1 MKTICQLT
9 YTFVVLTF
17 CSALYAQTLDWVEF
31 GNPESEQLHGFRDPD
46 AQTQTVAGQFG
57 HSPRQIK
64 APASEAWNG
73 NSMFFTLKVDP
84 DKTNYFTVQFWGED
98 LNSNQLYVYID
109 GKLLGYRHISEYD
122 ILHHGTNE
130 IVAPG
135 QFYYIS
141 TVLPENVT
149 KGKTELEFEI
159 RLVGKIWPYAPT
171 FDRFQANIKGDSLP
185 IYAAFTHLGAKFE
198 PKTVEFKPVPDV
210 VRPAPGAEVV
220 DKIKERISAELEQR
234 MNGRKTLTQQD
245 VEFLARGY
253 RIKWSPVYDNP
264 KCIDRVVD
272 GIDAFYRAWRENPK
286 LIENDPR
293 QYNGD
298 WFGVA
303 PLCEAIY
310 TMDSPEFQKRL
321 DEPLADSSD
330 ENAVTRRQAWG
341 EMIQAALVHLSR
353 HRRWYTNQSMIID
366 WNLHRMNRALILV
379 DKSRAFPE
387 RQTLRYLYE
396 SMGIEPWRGAETESG
411 PALPR
416 GESYYQITRQGLTRE
431 LGYVGM
437 YGEVLD
443 WGCWI
448 YLSTCKRDADG
459 QLVVRPDGLLDGDEK
474 IRQQLVK
481 MTNARQWFR
490 YPSIDNDGYRA
501 VRLERSIGW
510 RDNDLTGPV
519 MYCARTGKEGVA
531 LMIPFCTR
539 DKNALQS
546 TAQALADNQIFD
558 ELDKLNRTWG
568 LRVSY
573 ALMDVPDYW
582 EYICNNA
589 KNYTTPHS
597 SLLTPNSHATK
608 SSLFTD
614 EQNGVLALQNGDERL
629 YMSLYWRARLGVNRL
644 GKAHY
649 IGKNWQQYVVL
660 REDVKF
666 DPSGETVVRRN
677 WTTGDHHNGYGH
689 IHYPGK
695 TDSIHVGEV
704 LAVARI
710 PDWDKEF
717 RLGEENGNAGRA
729 EFYKV
734 RFRQYLIAVNA
745 SEKKSFELDLNSE
758 QGESFIWLD
767 SGKPASGKIT
777 VAPNSTVVLIVRQ

>member
-1 MKTICQLT
+1 MKSICRLASIA
-9 YTFVVLTF
+9 VILTF
-17 CSALYAQTLDWVEF
+17 CSALYAQTLDGIEF
-31 GNPESEQLHGFRDPD
+31 GNPESEQSHAFRDPE

-64 APASEAWNG
+64 APASEAWDG
-73 NSMFFTLKVDP
+73 GSMFFTLKVDP
-84 DKTNYFTVQFWGED
+84 NKTNYLTVQFWGED
-98 LNSNQLYVYID
+98 LNRNQLYVYID
-109 GKLLGYRHISEYD
+109 GKLLGYRHIGDYD

-141 TVLPENVT
+141 TVIPEHVT

-159 RLVGKIWPYAPT
+159 RLVGQIWTYAPT
-171 FDRFQANIKGDSLP
+171 FDRFQHNIEGDSIP
-185 IYAAFTHLGAKFE
+185 IYAAFTHVGAKFE
-198 PKTVEFKPVPDV
+198 PKTVESRSVPDV

-220 DKIKERISAELEQR
+220 ERVKERISAELEQR

-303 PLCEAIY
+303 PLSEAIY

-321 DEPLADSSD
+321 DEPLPDSS
-330 ENAVTRRQAWG
+330 VTRRQAWG
-341 EMIQAALVHLSR
+341 EMIHAALVHLSQ

-379 DKSRAFPE
+379 DKSKAFPE

-396 SMGIEPWRGAETESG
+396 SMGIEPWRGSETASG

-558 ELDKLNRTWG
+558 ELDKLNRIWG
-568 LRVSY
+568 LRISY
-573 ALMDVPDYW
+573 ALMEVPDYW
-582 EYICNNA
+582 EYVRQAC
-589 KNYTTPHS
+589 KSDVPHPESTP
-597 SLLTPNSHATK
+597 
-608 SSLFTD
+608 SLFSD
-614 EQNGVLALQNGDERL
+614 VQNGVLVLQNGDERL

-649 IGKNWQQYVVL
+649 IGKNWQQFVVL
-660 REDVKF
+660 REDVEF
-666 DPSGETVVRRN
+666 DPSGETFVRRN
-677 WTTGDHHNGYGH
+677 WTTADHHNGHGH
-689 IHYPGK
+689 IHYPVR
-695 TDSIHVGEV
+695 TDSIHAGEE
-704 LAVARI
+704 LPVARI

-729 EFYKV
+729 EFYNV
-734 RFRQYLIAVNA
+734 RFGQYLIAVNA
-745 SEKKSFELDLNSE
+745 SNEKSFELDLTRE
-758 QGESFIWLD
+758 QGKSFIWFE
-767 SGKPASGKIT
+767 SGAPASGKIT
-777 VAPNSTVVLIVRQ
+777 VAPNSTVIIICL

>member
-1 MKTICQLT
+1 MKSICRLASIVVILT
-9 YTFVVLTF
+9 L
-17 CSALYAQTLDWVEF
+17 CSTLYAQTLDGVEF
-31 GNPESEQLHGFRDPD
+31 GNSGSETSHGFRDPD
-46 AQTQTVAGQFG
+46 EQTQTVAGQFG
-57 HSPRQIK
+57 HSPRQFK
-64 APASEAWNG
+64 APTSQAWEG
-73 NSMFFTLKVDP
+73 GSMFFTLKVDP
-84 DKTNYFTVQFWGED
+84 DKTNYLTVQFWGED
-98 LNSNQLYVYID
+98 LNRNQLYVYID
-109 GKLLGYRHISEYD
+109 GKLLGYRHIGDYD

-159 RLVGKIWPYAPT
+159 RLVGQIWTYAPT
-171 FDRFQANIKGDSLP
+171 FDRFQHNIVGDSLP
-185 IYAAFTHLGAKFE
+185 IYAAFTHVGAKFE
-198 PKTVEFKPVPDV
+198 PKAVEFKAVPDV

-220 DKIKERISAELEQR
+220 DRVKERISAELEQR

-272 GIDAFYRAWRENPK
+272 GIDAFYRAWQENPK

-321 DEPLADSSD
+321 DEPLDTEASL
-330 ENAVTRRQAWG
+330 TRRQAWG
-341 EMIQAALVHLSR
+341 EMIHAALVHLSQ

-396 SMGIEPWRGAETESG
+396 SMGIEPWRGSETESG

-474 IRQQLVK
+474 IRQQLIK
-481 MTNARQWFR
+481 MTDARQRFR
-490 YPSIDNDGYRA
+490 YPSVDNDGYRA
-501 VRLERSIGW
+501 MRLERSVGW
-510 RDNDLTGPV
+510 RDNELTGPV

-558 ELDKLNRTWG
+558 ELDKLNRIWN
-568 LRVSY
+568 LRISY
-573 ALMDVPDYW
+573 ALMEVPDYW
-582 EYICNNA
+582 DYVRQACTSNN
-589 KNYTTPHS
+589 
-597 SLLTPNSHATK
+597 PNPESAAA
-608 SSLFTD
+608 LFSD
-614 EQNGVLALQNGDERL
+614 VDDGVLVLQNGDERL
-629 YMSLYWRARLGVNRL
+629 YMSVYWRARTCVNRL

-649 IGKNWQQYVVL
+649 IGKNWQQFVVL
-660 REDVKF
+660 REDVEF
-666 DPSGETVVRRN
+666 DPSGETLVRRN
-677 WTTGDHHNGYGH
+677 WTTAQFFNGYGH

-695 TDSIHVGEV
+695 TDSIHAGEE
-704 LAVARI
+704 LPVARI

-734 RFRQYLIAVNA
+734 RFGQYLIAVNA
-745 SEKKSFELDLNSE
+745 SAEKSFELDLNGE
-758 QGESFIWLD
+758 QSKSFVWFD

-777 VAPNSTVVLIVRQ
+777 VKPNSTVVLICL

>member
-1 MKTICQLT
+1 MKSICRLAYTIVILT
-9 YTFVVLTF
+9 L
-17 CSALYAQTLDWVEF
+17 CSALFAQTLDGIEF
-31 GNPESEQLHGFRDPD
+31 GNSESESSHGFRDPD
-46 AQTQTVAGQFG
+46 AQTLTVAGQFG
-57 HSPRQIK
+57 HTPRQIK
-64 APASEAWNG
+64 APATEAWDG
-73 NSMFFTLKVDP
+73 GSMFFTLKVDP
-84 DKTNYFTVQFWGED
+84 DKTNYLTVQFWGED
-98 LNSNQLYVYID
+98 LNRNQLYVYID
-109 GKLLGYRHISEYD
+109 GKLLGYRHIGDYD

-141 TVLPENVT
+141 TVIPENVT

-159 RLVGKIWPYAPT
+159 HLVGQIWTYAPT
-171 FDRFQANIKGDSLP
+171 FDRFQHNIEGDSIP
-185 IYAAFTHLGAKFE
+185 IYAAFTHIGAKFE
-198 PKTVEFKPVPDV
+198 PKTVEYKTVPDV
-210 VRPAPGAEVV
+210 VRSEPGAEVV
-220 DKIKERISAELEQR
+220 DRVKERISAELEQR

-272 GIDAFYRAWRENPK
+272 GIDAFYRAWQENPK

-321 DEPLADSSD
+321 DEPLADSSL
-330 ENAVTRRQAWG
+330 TRRQAWG
-341 EMIQAALVHLSR
+341 EMIQAALVHLSQ

-379 DKSRAFPE
+379 DKSKAFPE

-396 SMGIEPWRGAETESG
+396 SMGIEPWRGSETESG

-474 IRQQLVK
+474 IRQQLIK

-501 VRLERSIGW
+501 MRLERSVGW
-510 RDNDLTGPV
+510 RDNELTGPV

-546 TAQALADNQIFD
+546 TARALADNQIFD
-558 ELDKLNRTWG
+558 ELDKLNRIWG
-568 LRVSY
+568 LRISY
-573 ALMDVPDYW
+573 ALMEVPDYW
-582 EYICNNA
+582 EYVRHACTSNNQ
-589 KNYTTPHS
+589 
-597 SLLTPNSHATK
+597 NSESAH
-608 SSLFTD
+608 SLFSD
-614 EQNGVLALQNGDERL
+614 VDDGVLVLQNGDERL
-629 YMSLYWRARLGVNRL
+629 YMSYYWRARTCVNRL

-649 IGKNWQQYVVL
+649 IGKNWQQFAVL
-660 REDVKF
+660 REDVEF
-666 DPSGETVVRRN
+666 DPSEETLVRRN
-677 WTTGDHHNGYGH
+677 WTTAQFFNGYGH

-695 TDSIHVGEV
+695 TDSIHTGEE
-704 LAVARI
+704 LPVARI
-710 PDWDKEF
+710 PDWDKEY
-717 RLGEENGNAGRA
+717 RPGEENINAGRA

-734 RFRQYLIAVNA
+734 RFGQYLIAVNA
-745 SEKKSFELDLNSE
+745 TEEKSFDLDLNAE
-758 QGESFIWLD
+758 QGKSFVWFE

-777 VAPNSTVVLIVRQ
+777 VASGSTIVLVVRN

>member
-1 MKTICQLT
+1 MKSICQLA
-9 YTFVVLTF
+9 YTVVILTL
-17 CSALYAQTLDWVEF
+17 CSALYAQTLDCIEF
-31 GNPESEQLHGFRDPD
+31 GNTESESSHAFHDPE

-64 APASEAWNG
+64 APASEAWDG
-73 NSMFFTLKVDP
+73 GSMFFTLKVDP
-84 DKTNYFTVQFWGED
+84 DKTNYLTVQFWGED
-98 LNSNQLYVYID
+98 LNRNQLYVYID
-109 GKLLGYRHISEYD
+109 GKLLGYRHIGDYD

-141 TVLPENVT
+141 TVIPENVT

-159 RLVGKIWPYAPT
+159 RLVGQIWTYAPT
-171 FDRFQANIKGDSLP
+171 FDRFQHNIEGNSLP

-198 PKTVEFKPVPDV
+198 PKTVEFRSVPDV

-220 DKIKERISAELEQR
+220 NRVKERISAELEQC

-272 GIDAFYRAWRENPK
+272 GIDAFYRAWQENPK
-286 LIENDPR
+286 LVENDPR

-321 DEPLADSSD
+321 DEPLADSSL
-330 ENAVTRRQAWG
+330 TRRQAWG
-341 EMIQAALVHLSR
+341 DMIHAALVHLSQ

-379 DKSRAFPE
+379 DKSKAFPE

-396 SMGIEPWRGAETESG
+396 SMGIEPWRGSETESG

-459 QLVVRPDGLLDGDEK
+459 QLVVRPDGMLDGDEK

-510 RDNDLTGPV
+510 RDNELTGPV

-558 ELDKLNRTWG
+558 ELDKLNRIWG
-568 LRVSY
+568 LRISY
-573 ALMDVPDYW
+573 ALMDVPNYWDYVRGA
-582 EYICNNA
+582 CTS
-589 KNYTTPHS
+589 KT
-597 SLLTPNSHATK
+597 NSE
-608 SSLFTD
+608 F
-614 EQNGVLALQNGDERL
+614 
-629 YMSLYWRARLGVNRL
+629 
-644 GKAHY
+644 
-649 IGKNWQQYVVL
+649 
-660 REDVKF
+660 
-666 DPSGETVVRRN
+666 
-677 WTTGDHHNGYGH
+677 
-689 IHYPGK
+689 
-695 TDSIHVGEV
+695 
-704 LAVARI
+704 RI
-710 PDWDKEF
+710 P
-717 RLGEENGNAGRA
+717 N
-729 EFYKV
+729 
-734 RFRQYLIAVNA
+734 
-745 SEKKSFELDLNSE
+745 
-758 QGESFIWLD
+758 
-767 SGKPASGKIT
+767 
-777 VAPNSTVVLIVRQ
+777 

>member
-1 MKTICQLT
+1 MKSICQLANI
-9 YTFVVLTF
+9 VVILTL
-17 CSALYAQTLDWVEF
+17 CCPLSAQTLDGIEF
-31 GNPESEQLHGFRDPD
+31 GNSESESSHGFRDPD
-46 AQTQTVAGQFG
+46 GQTQTIAGQFG
-57 HSPRQIK
+57 HLPRQIK
-64 APASEAWNG
+64 APASEAWEG
-73 NSMFFTLKVDP
+73 GSMFFTLKVDP
-84 DKTNYFTVQFWGED
+84 NKTNYLTVQFWGED
-98 LNSNQLYVYID
+98 LNRNQLYVYID
-109 GKLLGYRHISEYD
+109 GKLLGYRHIGDYD

-141 TVLPENVT
+141 TVIPENVT
-149 KGKTELEFEI
+149 KGKTKLEFEI
-159 RLVGKIWPYAPT
+159 RLVGQIWTYAPT
-171 FDRFQANIKGDSLP
+171 FDRFQHNIEGDSLP
-185 IYAAFTHLGAKFE
+185 IYAAFTHVGAKFE
-198 PKTVEFKPVPDV
+198 PKTAESRSVPDV

-220 DKIKERISAELEQR
+220 DRVKERISAELEQR

-253 RIKWSPVYDNP
+253 RIKWSPVYNNP
-264 KCIDRVVD
+264 KCIERIVD
-272 GIDAFYRAWRENPK
+272 GIDAFYRAWQENPK
-286 LIENDPR
+286 LVENDPR

-310 TMDSPEFQKRL
+310 TMDSTEFQKRL
-321 DEPLADSSD
+321 NEPLADSR
-330 ENAVTRRQAWG
+330 TRRQAWG
-341 EMIQAALVHLSR
+341 EMIHAGLVHLSQ

-379 DKSRAFPE
+379 DKSKAFPE

-396 SMGIEPWRGAETESG
+396 SMGIEPWRGSETESG

-481 MTNARQWFR
+481 MTNARQRFR

-501 VRLERSIGW
+501 VRLERSVGW
-510 RDNDLTGPV
+510 RDNELTGPV

-558 ELDKLNRTWG
+558 ELDKLNRIWG
-568 LRVSY
+568 LRISY
-573 ALMDVPDYW
+573 ALMEVPDYW
-582 EYICNNA
+582 EYVRGACTSSKPNPES
-589 KNYTTPHS
+589 TPS
-597 SLLTPNSHATK
+597 VFS
-608 SSLFTD
+608 D
-614 EQNGVLALQNGDERL
+614 VDDGVLVLQNGDERL

-649 IGKNWQQYVVL
+649 IGKNWQQFVTL
-660 REDVKF
+660 REDVEF
-666 DPSGETVVRRN
+666 DPSGETVIRRN
-677 WTTGDHHNGYGH
+677 WTTADHHNGYGH
-689 IHYPGK
+689 IHYPGR
-695 TDSIHVGEV
+695 TDSIHAGEE
-704 LAVARI
+704 LPVARI

-734 RFRQYLIAVNA
+734 RFGQYLIAVNA
-745 SEKKSFELDLNSE
+745 SGEKSFELDLTSE
-758 QGESFIWLD
+758 QGKSFVWFD
-767 SGKPASGKIT
+767 SDKPASGNIT
-777 VAPNSTVVLIVRQ
+777 VAPNSTVVLIGSRQ

>member
-9 YTFVVLTF
+9 YTVIILTF
-17 CSALYAQTLDWVEF
+17 CSALYAQTLDGIEF
-31 GNPESEQLHGFRDPD
+31 GNSESERTHKFRDPN
-46 AQTQTVAGQFG
+46 AQTQTVSGQFG

-64 APASEAWNG
+64 APTSEAWEG
-73 NSMFFTLKVDP
+73 GAMFFTLKVDP
-84 DKTNYFTVQFWGED
+84 DKTNYLTVQFWGED
-98 LNSNQLYVYID
+98 LNPNQLYVYID
-109 GKLLGYRHISEYD
+109 GKLLGYRHIGEYD

-141 TVLPENVT
+141 TVLPESVT

-159 RLVGKIWPYAPT
+159 RLVGPIWSYGPT
-171 FDRFQANIKGDSLP
+171 FDRFQANIRGDSLP

-198 PKTVEFKPVPDV
+198 PKSVEFKPVPDV

-220 DKIKERISAELEQR
+220 ASIKERLSQDLLWR
-234 MNGRKTLTQQD
+234 LNGNRPLTQQD

-253 RIKWSPVYDNP
+253 RAKWTPVFGNP
-264 KCIDRVVD
+264 KCVDRIID
-272 GIDAFYRAWRENPK
+272 GIDAFYRAWQENPK
-286 LIENDPR
+286 LIESDPR
-293 QYNGD
+293 QYNPD

-310 TMDSPEFQKRL
+310 TIDSPEFQKRL
-321 DEPLADSSD
+321 DEPLADSSE

-341 EMIQAALVHLSR
+341 EMIHASLVHLSQ

-379 DKSRAFPE
+379 DKSKAFPE

-396 SMGIEPWRGAETESG
+396 SMGIEPWRGAETDSG
-411 PALPR
+411 PAMPR

-510 RDNDLTGPV
+510 RDNELTGPV

-539 DKNALQS
+539 D
-546 TAQALADNQIFD
+546 AQALEMTNRALSDNQIFHD
-558 ELDKLNRTWG
+558 LERWNNDRA

-589 KNYTTPHS
+589 RNYTTPHS

-614 EQNGVLALQNGDERL
+614 EQNGVLVLQNGNERL

-644 GKAHY
+644 GKAHF
-649 IGKNWQQYVVL
+649 IGKNWQQFVIL
-660 REDVKF
+660 REDVEF

-695 TDSIHVGEV
+695 TDSIHAGEV
-704 LAVARI
+704 LPVARI

-734 RFRQYLIAVNA
+734 RFGQYLIAVNA
-745 SEKKSFELDLNSE
+745 SEEKSFELDLNSE
-758 QGESFIWLD
+758 PGASFVWFD
-767 SGKPASGKIT
+767 SNKPASGKIT
-777 VAPNSTVVLIVRQ
+777 VKPNSTVVLICL

>member
-1 MKTICQLT
+1 MKPICRLASIFVILT
-9 YTFVVLTF
+9 L
-17 CSALYAQTLDWVEF
+17 CCPLYAQTLDGVEF
-31 GNPESEQLHGFRDPD
+31 GNSESESSHRFRDPE
-46 AQTQTVAGQFG
+46 ARTQTVAGQFG

-64 APASEAWNG
+64 APASEAWEG
-73 NSMFFTLKVDP
+73 GSMFFTLKVDP
-84 DKTNYFTVQFWGED
+84 DKTNYLTVQFWGED
-98 LNSNQLYVYID
+98 LNRNQLYVYIG
-109 GKLLGYRHISEYD
+109 GKLLGYRHIGDYD

-141 TVLPENVT
+141 TVIPENVT

-159 RLVGKIWPYAPT
+159 RLVGQIWTYAPT
-171 FDRFQANIKGDSLP
+171 FDRFQHNIEGDSLP
-185 IYAAFTHLGAKFE
+185 IYAAFTHVGAKFE
-198 PKTVEFKPVPDV
+198 PKTVEFKTVPDV

-220 DKIKERISAELEQR
+220 DRVKERISAELEQR
-234 MNGRKTLTQQD
+234 INGRKTLTQQD

-286 LIENDPR
+286 LVENDPR

-303 PLCEAIY
+303 PLSEAIY

-321 DEPLADSSD
+321 DEPLADSSL
-330 ENAVTRRQAWG
+330 TRRQAWG
-341 EMIQAALVHLSR
+341 EMIHAALVHLSQ

-379 DKSRAFPE
+379 DKSKAFPE

-396 SMGIEPWRGAETESG
+396 SMGIEPWRGSETESG

-416 GESYYQITRQGLTRE
+416 GESYYQITRRGLTRE

-437 YGEVLD
+437 YGEALD

-474 IRQQLVK
+474 IRRQLIK

-490 YPSIDNDGYRA
+490 YPSVDNDGYSA
-501 VRLERSIGW
+501 VRLERAVGW
-510 RDNDLTGPV
+510 RDNELTGPV

-558 ELDKLNRTWG
+558 ELDKLNRIWG
-568 LRVSY
+568 LRISY
-573 ALMDVPDYW
+573 ALMNVPDYW
-582 EYICNNA
+582 EYVRHACPSDVP
-589 KNYTTPHS
+589 KPESTPS
-597 SLLTPNSHATK
+597 VFS
-608 SSLFTD
+608 D
-614 EQNGVLALQNGDERL
+614 VQNGVLVLQNGDERL
-629 YMSLYWRARLGVNRL
+629 FLSLYWRARLGVNRL

-649 IGKNWQQYVVL
+649 IGKNWQQFVVL
-660 REDVKF
+660 REDVEF
-666 DPSGETVVRRN
+666 DPSGVTFVRRN
-677 WTTGDHHNGYGH
+677 WTTADHHNGHGH
-689 IHYPGK
+689 IHYPGR
-695 TDSIHVGEV
+695 TDSIHAGEE
-704 LAVARI
+704 LPVARI

-734 RFRQYLIAVNA
+734 RFGQYLIAVNA
-745 SEKKSFELDLNSE
+745 SGEKSFDLDLNGE
-758 QGESFIWLD
+758 QGAAFVWFD
-767 SGKPASGKIT
+767 SGKPASGKIA
-777 VAPNSTVVLIVRQ
+777 VAPNSTVILLVRN

>member
-1 MKTICQLT
+1 MKSICQLASI
-9 YTFVVLTF
+9 FVILTL
-17 CSALYAQTLDWVEF
+17 CSALYAQTLDGVEF
-31 GNPESEQLHGFRDPD
+31 GNPESESTHAFRDPD
-46 AQTQTVAGQFG
+46 GQTQTVAGQFG

-64 APASEAWNG
+64 APASEAWDG
-73 NSMFFTLKVDP
+73 GSMFFTLKVDP
-84 DKTNYFTVQFWGED
+84 DKTNYLTVQFWGED
-98 LNSNQLYVYID
+98 LNRNQLYVYID
-109 GKLLGYRHISEYD
+109 GKLLGYRHIGDYD

-130 IVAPG
+130 VVAPG

-141 TVLPENVT
+141 TVIPENVT
-149 KGKTELEFEI
+149 KGKTGLEFEI
-159 RLVGKIWPYAPT
+159 RLVGQIWTYAPT
-171 FDRFQANIKGDSLP
+171 FDRFQHNIEGDSIP

-198 PKTVEFKPVPDV
+198 PKTVESRSVPDV
-210 VRPAPGAEVV
+210 VRPEPGAEVV
-220 DKIKERISAELEQR
+220 DRVKERISAELEQR

-286 LIENDPR
+286 LVENDPR

-303 PLCEAIY
+303 PLSEAIY

-321 DEPLADSSD
+321 DEPLPDSS
-330 ENAVTRRQAWG
+330 VTRRQAWG
-341 EMIQAALVHLSR
+341 EMIHAALVHLSQ

-379 DKSRAFPE
+379 DKNRAFPE

-396 SMGIEPWRGAETESG
+396 SMGIEPWRGSETESG

-416 GESYYQITRQGLTRE
+416 EESYYQITRQGLTRE

-474 IRQQLVK
+474 IRQQLIK
-481 MTNARQWFR
+481 MTDARQWFR

-501 VRLERSIGW
+501 MRLERAVGW
-510 RDNDLTGPV
+510 RDNELTGPV

-558 ELDKLNRTWG
+558 ELDKLNRIWD
-568 LRVSY
+568 LRISY
-573 ALMDVPDYW
+573 ALMEVPDYW
-582 EYICNNA
+582 EYIRQACTSQ
-589 KNYTTPHS
+589 KNSEFRIPNS
-597 SLLTPNSHATK
+597 ELTPSIF
-608 SSLFTD
+608 SD
-614 EQNGVLALQNGDERL
+614 VDDGVLVLQNGDERL

-649 IGKNWQQYVVL
+649 IGKNWQQFVTF
-660 REDVKF
+660 REGVEF
-666 DPSGETVVRRN
+666 NPSGETFVRRN
-677 WTTGDHHNGYGH
+677 WTTADHYNGFGH

-695 TDSIHVGEV
+695 TDSIHAGDE
-704 LAVARI
+704 LPVARI

-734 RFRQYLIAVNA
+734 RFGQYLIAVNA
-745 SEKKSFELDLNSE
+745 SGEKSFDLDLSKE
-758 QGESFIWLD
+758 QGKSFVWFESN
-767 SGKPASGKIT
+767 KPAFGKIP
-777 VAPNSTVVLIVRQ
+777 VAPNSTVILICL